1 MSGEQAK
8 FHIGQIV
15 QHRLF
20 DYRGV
25 VFDVDQQFDGDEAW
39 YEAMARTRPPKD
51 KPWYRVL
58 VHDADHTTYVAE
70 RNLEADHDPT
80 PIDHPLVAELFAL
93 FEGGR
98 YLTPRIYN

>member
-1 MSGEQAK
+1 MSGEQAE

-15 QHRLF
+15 HHRMF

-25 VFDVDQQFDGDEAW
+25 IFDVDQQFDGDGAW
-39 YEAMARTRPPKD
+39 YEAMARTRPPRD

-58 VHDADHTTYVAE
+58 VHGADHTTYVAE
-70 RNLEADHDPT
+70 RNLEADDDPA

-98 YLTPRIYN
+98 YMTPRTYN